1 MHRGKS
7 QTEAKQ
13 KAQAK
18 SVYVEGTIAKTTSNS
33 IFLRQNGEERLTVLL
48 WIQRATPKRGLAG
61 QSRVATGVEP
71 RHSQP
76 WGIRTVKQQMIP
88 RLAVRTKHSNS

>member
-1 MHRGKS
+1 MGRKGSLCSFGFREPRRRGD
-7 QTEAKQ
+7 
-13 KAQAK
+13 
-18 SVYVEGTIAKTTSNS
+18 
-33 IFLRQNGEERLTVLL
+33 
-48 WIQRATPKRGLAG
+48 WLA
-61 QSRVATGVEP
+61 RVATGVEP